1 MVHKEL
7 VTSFHSVATS
17 RDQLLVGPL
26 KGVAADRI
34 RKKMFATTT
43 LLAFLAASI
52 AIILAP
58 GPAQALVLARSLGEG
73 RKAGILTGIGLNVG
87 TLVHTLAAA
96 LGLSAILASSALAF
110 TIVKIL
116 GAGYLVYLGLQSLG
130 AKNQS
135 HAISRTV
142 ATNAYQAF
150 IKAMITGILNPKVA
164 LFFLAFLP
172 QFVNPARSFAFWQFL
187 TLGAILA
194 LLDTGYETML
204 AIVASKL
211 SQRLIQN
218 PHFMLWRQRL
228 TGAVLVGLGV
238 RLALTQRS

>member
-1 MVHKEL
+1 
-7 VTSFHSVATS
+7 
-17 RDQLLVGPL
+17 
-26 KGVAADRI
+26 
-34 RKKMFATTT
+34 MFATTT

-87 TLVHTLAAA
+87 TLVHTLVAA

-130 AKNQS
+130 SKNRP

-142 ATNAYQAF
+142 ATNSYQAF
-150 IKAMITGILNPKVA
+150 TKAMITGILNPKVA

-172 QFVNPARSFAFWQFL
+172 QFVNPPRGFAFWQFL
-187 TLGAILA
+187 TLGVILA
-194 LLDTGYETML
+194 LLDTGYETLL
-204 AIVASKL
+204 AIVASTL
-211 SQRLIQN
+211 SQRLIPN

>member
-1 MVHKEL
+1 
-7 VTSFHSVATS
+7 
-17 RDQLLVGPL
+17 
-26 KGVAADRI
+26 
-34 RKKMFATTT
+34 MFGTTT

-52 AIILAP
+52 AIILTP

-96 LGLSAILASSALAF
+96 LGLSAILASSTLAF

-130 AKNQS
+130 AKNQP

-142 ATNAYQAF
+142 ATNSYQAF
-150 IKAMITGILNPKVA
+150 TKAMITGILNPKVA

-172 QFVNPARSFAFWQFL
+172 QFVNPARGFAFWQFL

-204 AIVASKL
+204 AIVASML
-211 SQRLIQN
+211 SQRLILN

-238 RLALTQRS
+238 RLALTQRI